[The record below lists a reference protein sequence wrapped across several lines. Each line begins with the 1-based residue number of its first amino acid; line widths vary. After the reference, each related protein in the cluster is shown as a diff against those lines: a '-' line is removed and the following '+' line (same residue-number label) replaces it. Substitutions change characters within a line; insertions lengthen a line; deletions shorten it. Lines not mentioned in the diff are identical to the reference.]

1 MKITSSVR
9 LALAVVAGAAWL
21 SGVVVVGG
29 SRVES
34 SALLAKAFRP
44 GSQTSAPAG
53 GDAEN
58 GKTLYGRYGCWS
70 CHGYEAQGG
79 PGRRLAPN
87 PPALPVFTRSV
98 RSPDRMPPYTEKVVT
113 DQELADIRAYLDT
126 LPGPPDLATIPL
138 LQGQRELAS

>member
-1 MKITSSVR
+1 MKITSSAR
-9 LALAVVAGAAWL
+9 LGLAVVAGAVWL
-21 SGVVVVGG
+21 SGLAVVGG

-34 SALLAKAFRP
+34 SVLLAKEFRP

-53 GDAEN
+53 GDVEN
-58 GKTLYGRYGCWS
+58 GETLFVRYGCWA

-87 PPALPVFTRSV
+87 PPALPVFIRGV

-138 LQGQRELAS
+138 LQATEN